1 MCFHFMYK
9 TIAFVFR
16 PLLWLIVLFVLQSC
30 ASGKKTTPASTSDKP
45 STSLQKKYA
54 ALLGVQQGNITNNAL
69 YLFVDKWL
77 NTSYQ
82 YGGQNDKGIDCSGF
96 TKMLFD
102 AVYKKKL
109 PRTSEAQYASI
120 SAFTNTR
127 NLVEGDLVFFTTI
140 KGKKISHVG
149 VYLQN
154 NRFIS
159 ATNKGVLIYDMG
171 IKYWSEKFVG
181 AGRIR

>member
-1 MCFHFMYK
+1 MA
-9 TIAFVFR
+9 ISSER
-16 PLLWLIVLFVLQSC
+16 PSI
-30 ASGKKTTPASTSDKP
+30 T
-45 STSLQKKYA
+45 LQKKYA
-54 ALLGVQQGNITNNAL
+54 ALLGVQPVDITNNAL
-69 YLFVDKWL
+69 YLFADKWL
-77 NTSYQ
+77 NTNYQ
-82 YGGQNDKGIDCSGF
+82 YGGQNNKGIDCSGF
-96 TKMLFD
+96 TQLLFD

-109 PRTSEAQYASI
+109 PRTSDAQYAAI
-120 SAFTNTR
+120 AAFTNTR

-159 ATNKGVLIYDMG
+159 ATNKGVLVYDMG